1 MASPHFRIVI
11 WLVAIFPVVTAR
23 PVFARDVSAEVAIVT
38 DYRFRGLSLSDHMPV
53 IQGGVDVAQNGWQA
67 QLWGSTRA
75 DGDAEGREIDLYL
88 GRAGS
93 VGALNYEA
101 GARAYFVKGS
111 PAYLEVTAQFSRPL
125 GPVQIAAEL
134 SYAPAQA
141 GLGDN
146 LYGAATLSVSA
157 LAGLMLSGRA
167 GIEDSAACGP
177 KSDWEVR
184 AAFEAKPLLFS
195 AAIVQARG
203 QRLDSEERAPAGVFM
218 VQLGF

>member
-1 MASPHFRIVI
+1 MA
-11 WLVAIFPVVTAR
+11 AR

-53 IQGGVDVAQNGWQA
+53 IQGGVDVEQDGWQA

-101 GARAYFVKGS
+101 GARAYFVKS
-111 PAYLEVTAQFSRPL
+111 APAYFEVTAQFSRPL

-146 LYGAATLSVSA
+146 LYGAATLSVSP

-184 AAFEAKPLLFS
+184 AAFETKPLLFS

-203 QRLDSEERAPAGVFM
+203 QRLNSEERAPAGVFM
-218 VQLGF
+218 LQLGF